1 MTRLQQTFADLK
13 TRDAKALVGFIS
25 AGDPNYDTSLAIATA
40 MCESGLDV
48 LELGVPFS
56 DPTSDG
62 PAIQLGSQR
71 AIASGMTLDKTLAM
85 IRELRK
91 TIDTPIIVF
100 TYYNP
105 ILAYGP
111 DRFIT
116 DATAAGADGVLLV
129 DLPPDEVDEIAPFR
143 DSDLAVI
150 RLVAPTTPEDRTA
163 HLVSDASGFVYLVS
177 RTGVTGKA
185 GALDVDAIA
194 AHAAEVRRHTDLPIC
209 LGFGISTP
217 EHIASL
223 RDHVD
228 GLVVGSA
235 FVRVIEADPDAT
247 DLPEQL
253 AAFVAS
259 LKAATLTP

>member
-1 MTRLQQTFADLK
+1 MTRLDKTFADLK
-13 TRDAKALVGFIS
+13 ARDEKALVGFIS

-40 MCESGLDV
+40 MCHAGLDV

-85 IRELRK
+85 IRTLRESV
-91 TIDTPIIVF
+91 DTPIIVF

-105 ILAYGP
+105 LFAYGP
-111 DRFIT
+111 ERFIA

-129 DLPPDEVDEIAPFR
+129 DLPPDEYEEMTPFR
-143 DSDLAVI
+143 DSDLSVI
-150 RLVAPTTPEDRTA
+150 RLVAPTTPEDRA
-163 HLVSDASGFVYLVS
+163 AQLVSDASGFVYLVS

-185 GALDVDAIA
+185 GQLDVEAIA
-194 AHAAEVRRHTDLPIC
+194 AHAAEVRRHTDVPIC

-223 RDHVD
+223 RDCVD

-235 FVRVIEADPDAT
+235 FIRMIEAAPDAA

-253 AAFVAS
+253 AAFTAS
-259 LKAATLTP
+259 LKAATLPR